1 MRRRS
6 PRFVSRLLLAC
17 AISLLLYPLML
28 VAVASVNASPQATV
42 AQFIGFTWKWQG
54 MVLKNER
61 YLSDAP

>member
-1 MRRRS
+1 
-6 PRFVSRLLLAC
+6 
-17 AISLLLYPLML
+17 ML